1 MLTFHSTIL
10 THLFAYKLTANTKQH
25 QQKKEKTRNSNAMST
40 LIHQTHI
47 QTELEQE
54 QKEKR
59 KEDNISKAV
68 VENIKSKRQKKGR
81 RKLLFVSTYCISLT
95 K

>member
-54 QKEKR
+54 QKKKR

-68 VENIKSKRQKKGR
+68 VENIKSKRQKEK